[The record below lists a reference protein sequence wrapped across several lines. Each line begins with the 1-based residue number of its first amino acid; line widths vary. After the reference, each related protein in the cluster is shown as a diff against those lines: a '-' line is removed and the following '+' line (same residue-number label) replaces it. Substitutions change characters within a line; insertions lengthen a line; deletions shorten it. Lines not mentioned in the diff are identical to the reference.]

1 MSCRSAVRDARRQ
14 VACRIILTLAICLT
28 AGAALAQ
35 GHGQPTPPPPTL
47 QPASDPAAD
56 QTLYPRV
63 ETGLHE
69 ADINRLILLPMPAS
83 AIPGSANP
91 ASPTI
96 VTVSDDKSARLWSAD
111 DFAARG
117 IVRPPIGDRDIGQVY
132 AVAATGSLLAIAGRI
147 ADEHGG
153 YAIQFYSLPSLK
165 PRGAITGM
173 PRPTLA
179 MGFSPAGD
187 TLAAG
192 MMDGAGVWMF
202 DMRTLT
208 KLPSDLPYV
217 GDVATLAFAPD
228 GQLAVVGK
236 DDGIRLYGADHHR
249 IDRQT
254 PAGVSAFGVAFS
266 PDGKT
271 LAVGDRV
278 RAVVHLFAVPTNA
291 PLRKL
296 RDLPGAAGRLGTLD
310 VVAFMPDGRTIVAA
324 GSYKDLH
331 GQRLIRRW
339 SLDGRT
345 SSEIP
350 AATDTITD
358 LLPHGEDVLFTSA
371 EPSLGRI
378 DGAGRLARKLRSNH
392 PDFRDAGDQSFRL
405 SAGAVIELPIGQPQL
420 AAVPAANTATMVFDI
435 RAHAPIAPA
444 DAPPLALARSTG
456 AGLAVTGW
464 RNSDAPFLNGRRIPL
479 EPNETSHAIAVT
491 QAGSAVAMGT
501 DFYVR
506 YLIASGEVWRTV
518 TAAPAWAVNVS
529 EDGRVVV
536 AGLGDGTVHWYD
548 AKDGHELLALFVDP
562 PTGRFVTWTP
572 DGFFDHDHRVDG
584 LPDGRSLI
592 GYQYNQP
599 DHRSS
604 AFVAI
609 GQMYARFFRPDLV
622 GLAFRDDPVAVVALT
637 DQRERIGSVAHTLS
651 QGLPAEIALLDS
663 CGRAAADKVSGCPAT
678 RSFDAASAH
687 GGGGLTTLADSV
699 LVQYKLTSADG
710 KLGTVVVRR
719 NGAVIRPATF
729 VDDED
734 AHSRTEEAVIPLGD
748 GANAIRIVP
757 VAAGGGVE
765 SPDAAVVSL
774 DVTRSIAPA
783 PQPMASTQ
791 PAPPAR
797 PHTTLYL
804 LSIGVSHYSHAE
816 LNLANADN
824 DASAVLK
831 LMQNADPPVYDLP
844 VTRQLIDTDATS
856 ANIMAALSDIAAK
869 ATPDDL
875 VMIFLAGHGQ
885 AVDGKYYFAPVD
897 IGTRDPDLFQRA
909 IDPSQQAQQTAH
921 QSARDQAVNQLFRQE
936 GISQDQLLAVVQTI
950 KANRVALILDTC
962 YSASIAT
969 ADATFRQDLNST
981 VANAVGQATGRFVLS
996 SATTLALDS
1005 ARDTSLPA
1013 DGQGHGLFTS
1023 YLLQALGGAADFNHK
1038 GTVDT
1043 YKLAVFTQ
1051 DGVKQATATMN
1062 QTQVPEYYFQ
1072 GNLFFALRTS
1082 G

>member
-1 MSCRSAVRDARRQ
+1 M
-14 VACRIILTLAICLT
+14 LCLPPPPIF
-28 AGAALAQ
+28 AQ
-35 GHGQPTPPPPTL
+35 GHAPSAPT
-47 QPASDPAAD
+47 QQSAAD
-56 QTLYPRV
+56 PTAGQTLYPRV

-69 ADINRLILLPMPAS
+69 ADINRLILLPGPGPA
-83 AIPGSANP
+83 
-91 ASPTI
+91 TI
-96 VTVSDDKSARLWSAD
+96 VTASDDKSARLWSAD

-117 IVRPPIGDRDIGQVY
+117 IVRPPIGDRDSGQVY
-132 AVAATGSLLAIAGRI
+132 AVAATSSLLAVAGRI
-147 ADEHGG
+147 ADAHGG
-153 YAIQFYSLPSLK
+153 YAIEFYALPGLK

-208 KLPSDLPYV
+208 KLPSDLPYS
-217 GDVATLAFAPD
+217 GDVASLAFAPD
-228 GQLAVVGK
+228 GRLAVVGK

-249 IDRQT
+249 IDSQKPT
-254 PAGVSAFGVAFS
+254 GVSAFGVAFS
-266 PDGKT
+266 LDGT
-271 LAVGDRV
+271 MLAVGDRV
-278 RAVVHLFAVPTNA
+278 RAVVHVFAVGGGA
-291 PLRKL
+291 PPRKL
-296 RDLPGAAGRLGTLD
+296 RDLPGAPTHLGTLD

-331 GQRLIRRW
+331 GQRMIRRW

-345 SSEIP
+345 SSETP
-350 AATDTITD
+350 AATDSITD
-358 LLPHGEDVLFTSA
+358 LLPLGDNVLFASA

-378 DGAGRLARKLRSNH
+378 DGAGHLALKARSSH
-392 PDFRDAGDQSFRL
+392 PDFRDAFDHSFRL
-405 SAGAVIELPIGQPQL
+405 SADGAVIEIPIGQPQL
-420 AAVPAANTATMVFDI
+420 AAVPAANIATLVFDI
-435 RAHAPIAPA
+435 RAHAPIAMA
-444 DAPPLALARSTG
+444 SAPPLAPPRSSG

-464 RNSDAPFLNGRRIPL
+464 RNSDAPFLNGHRIPL
-479 EPNETSHAIAVT
+479 EANEISHAIAVT
-491 QAGSAVAMGT
+491 PAGSAVAMGT

-529 EDGRVVV
+529 QDGRVVV

-572 DGFFDHDHRVDG
+572 DGFFDHDHRIDG
-584 LPDGRSLI
+584 LPDGRALI

-622 GLAFRDDPVAVVALT
+622 GLAFRDDPVASVALT
-637 DQRERIGSVAHTLS
+637 DQRERIGSVAHTLA
-651 QGLPAEIALLDS
+651 QGLPPEITLLDS
-663 CGRAAADKVSGCPAT
+663 CGRPAAAKVSGCPAT

-687 GGGGLTTLADSV
+687 GGGGLSTSADSV
-699 LVQYKLTSADG
+699 LVQYRLTSADG
-710 KLGTVVVRR
+710 RLGNVVVRR
-719 NGAVIRPATF
+719 NGAVIRPALF

-734 AHSRTEEAVIPLGD
+734 THSRTEEAVIPLGD
-748 GANAIRIVP
+748 GPNAIRILP
-757 VAAGGGVE
+757 IAAGGGVE
-765 SPDAAVVSL
+765 SPDAAVASL
-774 DVTRSIAPA
+774 DVTRSIAPP
-783 PQPMASTQ
+783 PQPTAANPTV
-791 PAPPAR
+791 PPAR

-804 LSIGVSHYSHAE
+804 LSIGVSHYAHSE

-831 LMQNADPPVYDLP
+831 LMQTADPPVYDLP

-856 ANIMAALSDIAAK
+856 ANIMAALTDIAAK

-885 AVDGKYYFAPVD
+885 AVDGKYYFAPAD
-897 IGTRDPDLFQRA
+897 IGTHDPDLFQRA
-909 IDPSQQAQQTAH
+909 IDPARPAQQSAH
-921 QSARDQAVNQLFRQE
+921 QSAKDQAINQLFRQE
-936 GISQDQLLAVVQTI
+936 GIGQDQLLSVVQSI

-969 ADATFRQDLNST
+969 GDATFRQDLNST

-1013 DGQGHGLFTS
+1013 DSQGHGLFTS
-1023 YLLQALGGAADFNHK
+1023 FLLQALGGAADFNHK

-1062 QTQVPEYYFQ
+1062 QAQVPEYYFQ
-1072 GNLFFALRTS
+1072 GNVFFALRTS